1 MWNQYWNIYEAYVS
15 EGKSHPTKDD
25 RTMGEAL
32 AQTIG
37 IKIKTYDEKK
47 MKTRVHFK
55 YQNKITSLTNKIK
68 KMVRDKAGNR
78 IGGESYDKEIERLK
92 AELKKIQKEAKQAL
106 KKAK

>member
-1 MWNQYWNIYEAYVS
+1 M
-15 EGKSHPTKDD
+15 
-25 RTMGEAL
+25 

-47 MKTRVHFK
+47 MATRVHFK

-68 KMVRDKAGNR
+68 KLVRDKAGNR
-78 IGGESYDKEIERLK
+78 TGGQKYKDEIERLK
-92 AELKKIQKEAKQAL
+92 SELKKIQIEAREAL